1 MIKTTVVIPNFN
13 GSEYISNCL
22 KSVFNSDTEVAVTVV
37 DNGSSDGSV
46 ETVMKDF
53 PQVKLIRL
61 DENTG
66 FCHATNLGIAS
77 SETEYVM
84 FLNNDTVVNKDS
96 IGILESFLDAN
107 PKAFSAQALMVQ
119 LKDSSKV
126 DSAGDFYCAL
136 GWAFGRGK
144 DKPVTKY
151 RPVCGDV
158 AGPCK
163 AGKVFSGCG
172 GACLYRKSVLDE
184 IGFLDENHFAYLE
197 DVDLGYRALL
207 AGYDNYVCYD
217 SVILHAGSGFSGSRH
232 NEFKVKLSAQNS
244 IYLIYKNQPILQVL
258 INLPF
263 LIIGY
268 AIKLLFF
275 ILKGLGKPYL
285 QGIAAGI
292 KLSFS
297 DSGKPHRVKFVFNR
311 LKSYIKV
318 QFLLW
323 INIFR
328 RIF

>member
-1 MIKTTVVIPNFN
+1 MIKTTVVIPNLN

-53 PQVKLIRL
+53 PQVNLIRL

-151 RPVCGDV
+151 HTGFS
-158 AGPCK
+158 
-163 AGKVFSGCG
+163 KVFSGCG

-244 IYLIYKNQPILQVL
+244 IYLIYKNQPVLQVL

-292 KLSFS
+292 KLSFF
-297 DSGKPHRVKFVFNR
+297 DSGKLHRVKFVFNR

-318 QFLLW
+318 QFWLW

>member
-1 MIKTTVVIPNFN
+1 MIKTTVVIPNLN

-53 PQVKLIRL
+53 PQVNLIRL

-96 IGILESFLDAN
+96 IGILENFLDTN

-126 DSAGDFYCAL
+126 DSAGDYYCAL
-136 GWAFGRGK
+136 GWAYGRGK

-151 RPVCGDV
+151 RTGSS
-158 AGPCK
+158 
-163 AGKVFSGCG
+163 KVFSGCG
-172 GACLYRKSVLDE
+172 GACLFRKSILDN
-184 IGFLDENHFAYLE
+184 IGYLDENHFAYLE

-232 NEFKVKLSAQNS
+232 NEFKVGLSAKNS
-244 IYLIYKNQPILQVL
+244 IYLIYKNQPILQIL

-275 ILKGLGKPYL
+275 ISKGLGKTYL

-328 RIF
+328 RLF

>member
-1 MIKTTVVIPNFN
+1 MIKTTVVIPNLN

-53 PQVKLIRL
+53 PQVNLIRL

-96 IGILESFLDAN
+96 IGILENFLDTN

-126 DSAGDFYCAL
+126 DSAGDYYCAL
-136 GWAFGRGK
+136 GWAYGRGK

-151 RPVCGDV
+151 RTGSS
-158 AGPCK
+158 
-163 AGKVFSGCG
+163 KVFSGCG
-172 GACLYRKSVLDE
+172 GACLYRKSILDN
-184 IGFLDENHFAYLE
+184 IGYLDENHFAYLE

-207 AGYDNYVCYD
+207 TGYANYVCYD
-217 SVILHAGSGFSGSRH
+217 SVIMHAGSGFSGSRH
-232 NEFKVKLSAQNS
+232 NEFKVGLSAKNS
-244 IYLIYKNQPILQVL
+244 IYLIYKNQPILQIL

-275 ILKGLGKPYL
+275 ISKGLGKTYL

-328 RIF
+328 RLF